1 LVAIRAEQDAK
12 AHQWGLVHSP
22 PDHVARTL
30 ASTADRPSDQRFGV
44 QRNQLKGTLGF
55 GLLVDPAITH
65 APTVLAIL
73 IDLDLDWL
81 ARK

>member
-1 LVAIRAEQDAK
+1 MLRPINGGSCTVRRI
-12 AHQWGLVHSP
+12 
-22 PDHVARTL
+22 TL
-30 ASTADRPSDQRFGV
+30 REHFASTADRPSDQRFGV
-44 QRNQLKGTLGF
+44 QRNQLSKGTLGF